1 MEKLS
6 NTEFELKK
14 SVAYKKKRLYRKW
27 FILYQMYTR
36 CLAVFTP
43 EGSGIKPF
51 LKCTLLFLRS
61 EKILHR
67 SDFAGIV
74 SQIFL
79 METVFY

>member
-1 MEKLS
+1 
-6 NTEFELKK
+6 
-14 SVAYKKKRLYRKW
+14 
-27 FILYQMYTR
+27 MYTR

-67 SDFAGIV
+67 TDFAGIV
-74 SQIFL
+74 SLIFL

>member
-6 NTEFELKK
+6 NTEVEFKK
-14 SVAYKKKRLYRKW
+14 SVAFKKKRLYPRW
-27 FILYQMYTR
+27 FILYQIYTR

-51 LKCTLLFLRS
+51 LKYTLLFLRS
-61 EKILHR
+61 EKISHR

-74 SQIFL
+74 SLIFL